1 MKIMGIV
8 PTEINNTGPNYWE
21 ALKNPDSLF
30 YAFWL
35 SVALLAL
42 MSLLKYLVSKKSEQK
57 DWGMLMLELPIDL
70 CLVVITVIITGF
82 MKEPNFALG
91 IVLVVI
97 TLVISIICCHFRQC
111 SIRHSYDEKGVMTY
125 VFGILDVILAVIW
138 ICFIYLQII

>member
-1 MKIMGIV
+1 MDRNPSENIS
-8 PTEINNTGPNYWE
+8 YWD

-35 SVALLAL
+35 SVGLLAL
-42 MSLLKYLVSKKSEQK
+42 MSLLKYLVSKQTVRK
-57 DWGMLMLELPIDL
+57 DWGLLILELPIDL

-97 TLVISIICCHFRQC
+97 SLVISIICCHFRQC
-111 SIRHSYDEKGVMTY
+111 SIKHSFDEKGIRTY
-125 VFGILDVILAVIW
+125 VFGVLDIILAIVW
-138 ICFIYLQII
+138 ICFIYSQII

>member
-1 MKIMGIV
+1 MENI
-8 PTEINNTGPNYWE
+8 PPEINNIEPNYWE

-35 SVALLAL
+35 SVALLVF
-42 MSLLKYLVSKKSEQK
+42 MSLLKYLVSKESERK
-57 DWGMLMLELPIDL
+57 DWGLLALELPIDL

-97 TLVISIICCHFRQC
+97 SLVVSIICYHFRQC
-111 SIRHSYDEKGVMTY
+111 SIRHSYDEKGLKV
-125 VFGILDVILAVIW
+125 
-138 ICFIYLQII
+138 

>member
-1 MKIMGIV
+1 MENI
-8 PTEINNTGPNYWE
+8 PPEINNIEPNYWE

-35 SVALLAL
+35 SVALLVF
-42 MSLLKYLVSKKSEQK
+42 MSLVKYLVSKESERK
-57 DWGMLMLELPIDL
+57 DWGLVALALPIDL

-97 TLVISIICCHFRQC
+97 SLVVSIICCHFRQC
-111 SIRHSYDEKGVMTY
+111 SIRHSYDEKGLKVY
-125 VFGILDVILAVIW
+125 LFGILDVILAIAW